1 MRVPDDAVS
10 ALQDLLTPT
19 LSQTEKEQNMTPR
32 VVLFTRHPTPG
43 QAKTRLIPAL
53 GADGA
58 AALHRRLT
66 ERALATMRAS
76 GLPMEVRT
84 TGAPLADCRAW
95 FGDGPDLADQGEG
108 DLGARLLRAATP
120 PVLLIGADIPGLAV
134 SHLHD
139 AAAALR
145 TCPAVIGPAEDGGY
159 YLLGLRDPMPF
170 LFDAMP
176 WGTDQ
181 VLALTLRRLADRG
194 ITPAL
199 LEPLADL
206 DRPEDLARWPGLL
219 ECPLE

>member
-1 MRVPDDAVS
+1 
-10 ALQDLLTPT
+10 
-19 LSQTEKEQNMTPR
+19 MTPR

-66 ERALATMRAS
+66 ERALSTMRAS
-76 GLPMEVRT
+76 GLPMEVCT
-84 TGAPLADCRAW
+84 TGAPITNFRTWLGSGVA
-95 FGDGPDLADQGEG
+95 LVDQGEG
-108 DLGARLLRAATP
+108 DLGARLLRAAAP
-120 PVLLIGADIPGLAV
+120 PVILIGADIPGLAA
-134 SHLHD
+134 SHLLN
-139 AAAALR
+139 AAAALH

-181 VLALTLRRLADRG
+181 VLALTLHRLTSRG
-194 ITPAL
+194 ITPVL

-206 DRPEDLARWPGLL
+206 DRPEDLARWPGLM
-219 ECPLE
+219 P